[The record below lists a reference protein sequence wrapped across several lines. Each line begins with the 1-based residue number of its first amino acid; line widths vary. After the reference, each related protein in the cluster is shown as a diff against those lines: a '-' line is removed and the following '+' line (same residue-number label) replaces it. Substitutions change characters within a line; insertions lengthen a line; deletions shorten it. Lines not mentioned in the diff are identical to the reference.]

1 MIWRV
6 VIIALLCGCIDI
18 SPPPDGAPAAASYLE
33 SIDIG
38 AEPRGVCGAQCSSD
52 LNCATGGLK
61 ACNKCFF
68 GTCYP
73 LLPPIIEQPS
83 ASTR

>member
-1 MIWRV
+1 MTKYV
-6 VIIALLCGCIDI
+6 LATVIASCSQPQATMETPIDALAG
-18 SPPPDGAPAAASYLE
+18 SQEFGATT
-33 SIDIG
+33 D
-38 AEPRGVCGAQCSSD
+38 GVCGAQCSSD

-73 LLPPIIEQPS
+73 LLPPFTGDEP
-83 ASTR
+83 